1 MSEMREDALTGN
13 RRYAW
18 LESLKRFLAPVK
30 PIATTI
36 TMASVITGIVPLSQE
51 GLITGGPVLMI
62 HGFAITGFMVMMVAL
77 SLAEVASSFAGVRG
91 GVVEYV
97 RRLAPPGHPWQR
109 IGPWIAG
116 LLHFLAYTMG
126 VSSVCFSFSLFATAG
141 IQVVQGVTP
150 PRIVTVTIHIVASVL
165 CGAVNAFKIE
175 LSLLSMIWHTLGAVI
190 IVITVIAAQRNPP
203 SITWVFTHY
212 ENQTGWSNDFYV
224 GFLGLILGGFTLTG
238 YDAPIHTEY
247 NTPDAAR
254 KVPQA
259 IIFGVMAVITMGE
272 VLILT
277 LLFAIT
283 DLDVVLEAKGTGIAG
298 LEIFLQLLGK
308 GGCMAMLV
316 IFLGTFFFCAQ
327 GVLRAASAIGHELAT
342 FNVLPRSGYFAKL
355 NKREQ
360 PGRVG
365 WLISSIS
372 SFVGLLYLFNST
384 ALIALTSAVA
394 IELTLVYT
402 LPPFTR
408 LMFPDPGRTRVP
420 AGPFCLGRW
429 SKPVNILAVTW
440 AGFITIIFCF
450 PTAYP
455 ITIETMN
462 YSSCLLVITLAFI
475 FGYWFYSGR
484 HWYGHVLKGELR
496 DKKPDLHPAN
506 VDDMAEMPIELD
518 HQNWLT
524 MEQQQKQQSGSQGQT
539 GSNKENNERY
549 GGDGHGAYDS
559 LCHAGSKGEA
569 LQMAN
574 AVPSL
579 GYQQF
584 GDDGTVTTP
593 NTVIDNSSNND
604 NNNNNNSYETY
615 GDGYCYPINHH
626 QQPWGSVSATAPDVR
641 HQSSQLHELTQQSF
655 PAIVRL
661 PTADSQYFT
670 PTDSEPGRGMLE
682 NSGYYYHSQYQPQ
695 QPVYGQEDGM
705 TNPVAQQQQQQQQ
718 QPQQRQELKHKHG
731 AGVINSRGKAG
742 PQGEDDDNNIVPIR
756 EEDFVEIEQWLDH
769 MERDLRECRA

>member
-1 MSEMREDALTGN
+1 MSEMRQDALTGS
-13 RRYAW
+13 RRYSW

-116 LLHFLAYTMG
+116 LLHFLAY
-126 VSSVCFSFSLFATAG
+126 
-141 IQVVQGVTP
+141 
-150 PRIVTVTIHIVASVL
+150 
-165 CGAVNAFKIE
+165 
-175 LSLLSMIWHTLGAVI
+175 
-190 IVITVIAAQRNPP
+190 
-203 SITWVFTHY
+203 
-212 ENQTGWSNDFYV
+212 
-224 GFLGLILGGFTLTG
+224 GGFTLTG

-342 FNVLPRSGYFAKL
+342 FNVLPRSDYFAKL

-429 SKPVNILAVTW
+429 SKLVNILAVTW
-440 AGFITIIFCF
+440 AGFITVIFCF

-539 GSNKENNERY
+539 GSNKKNNESY
-549 GGDGHGAYDS
+549 GSDGHGAYDS
-559 LCHAGSKGEA
+559 LCHARSKGEA
-569 LQMAN
+569 LPMTN

-584 GDDGTVTTP
+584 GDDGTVNTP
-593 NTVIDNSSNND
+593 NTVIDNSSNNN

-682 NSGYYYHSQYQPQ
+682 NSGYYYHSHYQPQ

-705 TNPVAQQQQQQQQ
+705 TNPVAPQQQQQQQQQQ

-731 AGVINSRGKAG
+731 AGVLYGHGKAG